1 MAWVTRQQETNSKT
15 ILKFL
20 GSTQIEQFFTPE
32 RFFFNRFQTFLQA
45 EEGSI
50 QWRPCSPSGHSIFNK
65 TCIGTEF
72 GGKVVGFFILDAGV

>member
-32 RFFFNRFQTFLQA
+32 RFFFQQV
-45 EEGSI
+45 
-50 QWRPCSPSGHSIFNK
+50 PDVSPS
-65 TCIGTEF
+65 
-72 GGKVVGFFILDAGV
+72 